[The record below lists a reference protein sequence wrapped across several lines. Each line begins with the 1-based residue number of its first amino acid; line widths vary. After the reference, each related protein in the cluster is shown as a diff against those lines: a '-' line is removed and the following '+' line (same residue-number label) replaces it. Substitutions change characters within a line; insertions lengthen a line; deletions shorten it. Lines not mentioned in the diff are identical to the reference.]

1 MPRTTIY
8 EAQTD
13 RLEIL
18 GPDGS
23 VDQSLMPELDGQEI
37 RTLYRGMALMRAV
50 DEKALKLQRQGRM
63 GTWAPLKG
71 QEAAQAGTAL
81 ALTPEDWIVP
91 AFRETGVLIM
101 RGVPIHHIMTYWAG
115 DSRGAVHPD
124 FPKILPPAIPVGSQ
138 LLHGVGI
145 GMALELR
152 DETQAAVA
160 FAGDG
165 ASSEGDFHE
174 ALNFAAVFKVRT
186 VFVIQNNQ
194 WAISVP
200 FSRQTAVPSIAQK
213 AHAYGLPGIQVDG
226 NDVFAVYVAVK
237 EALERARAG
246 KGPSLIEAF
255 TYRMG
260 DHTTADDASRY
271 RRKEE
276 VEAWEAKS
284 PITRLRRFMEGKGL
298 WDEEHEENLRTEI
311 ETRIEDEV
319 RIMEGRTP
327 LDPVSMFPHMYADL
341 PWNLREQMATLQAE
355 VAS

>member
-8 EAQTD
+8 EAHTE

-23 VDQSLMPELDGQEI
+23 ADESLMPILTDEEI
-37 RTLYRGMALMRAV
+37 QALYRGMVLMRAV

-63 GTWAPLKG
+63 GTWAPLRG
-71 QEAAQAGTAL
+71 QEAAQAGVAHAL
-81 ALTPEDWIVP
+81 HSDDWIVP

-101 RGVPIHHIMTYWAG
+101 RGVPIHHIMRYWAG
-115 DSRGAVHPD
+115 DIRGAVHPD
-124 FPKILPPAIPVGSQ
+124 FPRILPPAVPVASQ
-138 LLHGVGI
+138 LLHGAGI

-152 DETQAAVA
+152 GETSAAAA

-165 ASSEGDFHE
+165 ATSEGDFHE
-174 ALNFAAVFKVRT
+174 ALNFAAVFKART

-200 FSRQTAVPSIAQK
+200 FSKQTAVASVAQK

-226 NDVFAVYVAVK
+226 NDAFAVYAAAK
-237 EALERARAG
+237 EALDRARAG
-246 KGPSLIEAF
+246 GGPSLIEAF

-260 DHTTADDASRY
+260 DHTTADDAARY
-271 RRKEE
+271 RTKEE

-284 PITRLRRFMEGKGL
+284 PITRLRLYMTTKGL
-298 WDEEHEENLRTEI
+298 WDQAREDALGAEI
-311 ETRIEDEV
+311 EGRIEEEV
-319 RIMEGRTP
+319 RILEEQKP
-327 LDPVSMFPHMYADL
+327 LDPLSMFPHMYGEM
-341 PWNLREQMATLQAE
+341 PGNLKEQMESLETE

>member
-8 EAQTD
+8 EAQTI
-13 RLEIL
+13 RLQIL
-18 GPDGS
+18 MPDGS
-23 VDQSLMPELDGQEI
+23 VDRSLMPTVDDGQI
-37 RTLYRGMALMRAV
+37 LALYRGMATMRAV

-63 GTWAPLKG
+63 GTWAPLRG
-71 QEAAQAGTAL
+71 QEAAQAGVAHAL
-81 ALTPEDWIVP
+81 EPEDWIVP
-91 AFRETGVLIM
+91 AFREMGVLIM
-101 RGVPIHHIMTYWAG
+101 RGVPIHHIMTYWVG

-124 FPKILPPAIPVGSQ
+124 FPRILPTAVPVGSQ
-138 LLHGVGI
+138 LLHGAGI
-145 GMALELR
+145 GMAMELR
-152 DETQAAVA
+152 DEPHAAVA

-174 ALNFAAVFKVRT
+174 ALNFAAVFKART

-200 FSRQTAVPSIAQK
+200 FSKQTVVSSIAQK

-237 EALERARAG
+237 EALEQARAG
-246 KGPSLIEAF
+246 RGPSLIEAF

-271 RRKEE
+271 RTKEE
-276 VEAWEAKS
+276 VESWEAKS
-284 PITRLRRFMEGKGL
+284 PIARLRLFMTAQGL
-298 WDEEHEENLRTEI
+298 WDQAQEENLRTEVEGLI
-311 ETRIEDEV
+311 EEEV
-319 RIMEGRTP
+319 RLMESRAP
-327 LDPVSMFPHMYADL
+327 LEPGSMFQHMYADL
-341 PWNLREQMATLQAE
+341 PWNLKEQMESLQAE